1 MLSSRLHGMT
11 PPRKAES
18 RAREPLVGRLRAGLM
33 LVMACVASFGGVLAS
48 SAVAAPA
55 AQSIKVA
62 NWSGGAVLKGQ
73 QADGC
78 AATAANAK
86 GMAITYAMNRQL
98 RWYLSI
104 SNPDWSLTNGFSLS
118 INLDLDGRRF
128 RGRATVIRNSGLQIE
143 VDDRIG
149 LFATLRISGQLRATA
164 GGLSIEFD
172 LTNSSEALSAVA
184 QCALKQTMG
193 VATSAGRN
201 AGTKGKAVLPE
212 PPRDA
217 TTHKEI
223 VDFAT
228 AIRSFA
234 GMGSFRL
241 VQASDSMPGSLA
253 TVGWTAEAAAGAV
266 TLLPAREAPKSS
278 DAARRAIQYEQR
290 RCRGEYFFAED
301 AAVQDRTEIARV
313 YVACKMPESTA
324 IAYYTAVPRPK
335 GGAYVVTSTSGK
347 GFVMVLQKQPAAA
360 DARLRVAILEA
371 LKRFDADAGQ
381 NGREEPAASSD
392 RTPER

>member
-1 MLSSRLHGMT
+1 MLPWRVHRVTT
-11 PPRKAES
+11 PPMGTV
-18 RAREPLVGRLRAGLM
+18 RAREAFIGRLRAGLM
-33 LVMACVASFGGVLAS
+33 LAMACLAGLGGMPIS
-48 SAVAAPA
+48 SAVAAPV
-55 AQSIKVA
+55 AQSIKAA

-73 QADGC
+73 QVDGC

-86 GMAITYAMNRQL
+86 GMAITYTMNRQL
-98 RWYLSI
+98 RWNLSI

-118 INLDLDGRRF
+118 INLDIDGRRF

-164 GGLSIEFD
+164 GGLSMEFD

-193 VATSAGRN
+193 VAASASRN
-201 AGTKGKAVLPE
+201 PGAKGKAALPE

-217 TTHKEI
+217 ATHKEI

-228 AIRSFA
+228 AIRSFS
-234 GMGSFRL
+234 GLGGFRL
-241 VQASDSMPGSLA
+241 VQASESMPGSLA
-253 TVGWTAEAAAGAV
+253 AVGWTAEAAAGV
-266 TLLPAREAPKSS
+266 VMLLPASEAPKSG

-290 RCRGEYFFAED
+290 KCRGEYFFAED

-313 YVACKMPESTA
+313 YVTCKMPESTA

-335 GGAYVVTSTSGK
+335 GGAYVITSTSGQ
-347 GFVMVLQKQPAAA
+347 GFVMVLQKQTEAA

-371 LKRFDADAGQ
+371 LKRFDADAAQ
-381 NGREEPAASSD
+381 SGREEPAANSD
-392 RTPER
+392 RMPER